1 MSQFETSKNK
11 LRKLWEDIVSNTND
25 IDSKSDIDQL
35 SFFNKL
41 LKQQYIKTP
50 IEIYN
55 SGDIFLVP
63 ELIDGAT
70 TAIKEISMPTEVSY
84 SQLIDLEI
92 PEIFLP
98 FVKYSVEVKPVP
110 TAEVYALNEYIPST
124 WEGDNI
130 RIEGDGKL
138 IYKSDIDGIS
148 PSLIGSFD
156 GSYTLPTSFF
166 TENNI
171 NLDMTKRVWDATIIK
186 DEGGAGGNVTRIV
199 AIISAGESFTV
210 NAFINPDHEIS
221 NLTSTSFTAI
231 GDYVDLAH
239 SIDLPNVER
248 TYTFSSLDSYNFLL
262 NESTTVLSED
272 IESQE
277 FEEIGRWLYWSDLLQ
292 KSFVLEIKSAQ
303 DGDQQIIEIQN
314 LPDTDDSDTLPYTSI
329 TLQRNLETATSLPSV
344 QKDEE
349 SSIISGEREFKNY
362 VKINESNASVPKF
375 RFKLAGEF
383 IVSSPAIVLD
393 SDTIDFPIYNDI
405 YTVVGSSYSLTT
417 ENHSLLSKEIWFP
430 ETQDIILNIKAYL
443 INPLHWREQRR
454 YK

>member
-1 MSQFETSKNK
+1 
-11 LRKLWEDIVSNTND
+11 
-25 IDSKSDIDQL
+25 
-35 SFFNKL
+35 
-41 LKQQYIKTP
+41 
-50 IEIYN
+50 
-55 SGDIFLVP
+55 
-63 ELIDGAT
+63 
-70 TAIKEISMPTEVSY
+70 MPTEVSY

-98 FVKYSVEVKPVP
+98 FVKYSVEVKPIP
-110 TAEVYALNEYIPST
+110 NTEIYALNEYIPST

-138 IYKSDIDGIS
+138 IYKQDIDGIS
-148 PSLIGSFD
+148 PSFIGSFN
-156 GSYTLPTSFF
+156 GSSTFPTSFF
-166 TENNI
+166 TVNNI

-186 DEGGAGGNVTRIV
+186 DEGGASGNVTRII

-210 NAFINPDHEIS
+210 NAFINPDHEII

-239 SIDLPNVER
+239 SINLPNVQR
-248 TYTFSSLDSYNFLL
+248 TYSFSALDSYNFLL

-277 FEEIGRWLYWSDLLQ
+277 FEEIGRWLYWSNLLQ
-292 KSFVLEIKSAQ
+292 KSFVLRVKNEK
-303 DGDQQIIEIQN
+303 DGDKYEIILEN
-314 LPDTDDSDTLPYTSI
+314 LPDTDDGDILPYTNI
-329 TLQRNLETATSLPSV
+329 TLQRNLESITDLPEV
-344 QKDEE
+344 VKDEE
-349 SSIISGEREFKNY
+349 SSITTGEKEFKNY
-362 VKINESNASVPKF
+362 VKITASNASVPKY
-375 RFKLAGEF
+375 RFNLSGKF
-383 IVSSPAIVLD
+383 IISSPAIVLD

-405 YTVVGSSYSLTT
+405 YTVVGTSYSLTT